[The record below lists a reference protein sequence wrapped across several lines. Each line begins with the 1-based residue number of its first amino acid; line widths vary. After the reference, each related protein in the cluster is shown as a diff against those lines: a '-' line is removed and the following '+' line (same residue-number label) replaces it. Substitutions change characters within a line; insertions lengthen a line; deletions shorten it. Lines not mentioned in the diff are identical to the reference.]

1 MIKDIGEAYKLL
13 ISKLE
18 EWLDTGI
25 RMLPNFVI
33 AVIAVILFILIGNLI
48 RRIIS
53 NTLERF
59 SKNVAVNKLIE
70 SLIRIVFF
78 VIGIFIALGI
88 MNLDKTVTS
97 LLAGVGIIGL
107 ALGFAFQDAASNF
120 ISGIY
125 LAIKS
130 PINVGDIIEVNDK
143 FGTVKKIG
151 LRATTIL
158 SYQGQDIVVPNRLI
172 FEDSYTHYTINGE
185 QRIDLEVGISYGD
198 DLQKVEDVTLA
209 AINSLDFI
217 KKDKPVDLYYSE
229 FGKSSINFTVRYWV
243 DMGHRRDYLK
253 GLSEGVKAIKK
264 AYNENDITIPFPIR
278 TLDFGIKGGKQL
290 REMWPED
297 GTNSSVEKADNK

>member
-1 MIKDIGEAYKLL
+1 MIKDIGDAYNLL
-13 ISKLE
+13 IDKLE
-18 EWLDTGI
+18 GWIDVGVS
-25 RMLPNFVI
+25 MLPNFVV
-33 AVIAVILFILIGNLI
+33 AVLVLVLFVFIGNLI
-48 RRIIS
+48 RKLFRKTIGQFSHNIS
-53 NTLERF
+53 
-59 SKNVAVNKLIE
+59 VNRLVE
-70 SLIRIVFF
+70 SIIRISFAIIGVF
-78 VIGIFIALGI
+78 VALGI

-107 ALGFAFQDAASNF
+107 ALGFAFQDAAANF

-185 QRIDLEVGISYGD
+185 QRIDLEVGVSYGD
-198 DLQKVEDVTLA
+198 DLEKVEKVTLE

-217 KKDKPVDLYYSE
+217 KKEKPVDLYYKE
-229 FGKSSINFTVRYWV
+229 FGDSSINFTVRYWV
-243 DMGHRRDYLK
+243 NMGKRKDYLK
-253 GLSEGVKAIKK
+253 GLSEGIKSIKK
-264 AYNENDITIPFPIR
+264 AYDENDIMIPFPIR
-278 TLDFGIKGGKQL
+278 TLDFGIKGGEKL
-290 REMWPED
+290 KEMWPEKRD
-297 GTNSSVEKADNK
+297 IES

>member
-1 MIKDIGEAYKLL
+1 MLEELQQAYKLL
-13 ISKLE
+13 LDKLDQ
-18 EWLDTGI
+18 WLNTSVS
-25 RMLPNFVI
+25 MLPNFII
-33 AVIAVILFILIGNLI
+33 AILVMVAFIVAGNLL
-48 RRIIS
+48 RKVVHR
-53 NTLERF
+53 TLSRF
-59 SKNVAVNKLIE
+59 SENIAVNKLVE
-70 SLIRIVFF
+70 SLIRILFLLL
-78 VIGIFIALGI
+78 GIFVALGI

-130 PINVGDIIEVNDK
+130 PINVGDIIEVQEK

-185 QRIDLEVGISYGD
+185 QRIDLEVGVSYGD
-198 DLQKVEDVTLA
+198 DLEKAERVTLD

-217 KKDKPVDLYYSE
+217 KKEKPVDLYYKE
-229 FGKSSINFTVRYWV
+229 FGNSSINFTVRYWV
-243 DMGHRRDYLK
+243 EMGHRRDYLK
-253 GLSEGVKAIKK
+253 GLSEGVKVIKK
-264 AYNENDITIPFPIR
+264 AYDENEITIPFPIR
-278 TLDFGIKGGKQL
+278 TLDFGIKGGQKL
-290 REMWPED
+290 SEMWPD
-297 GTNSSVEKADNK
+297 EKRS

>member
-1 MIKDIGEAYKLL
+1 M
-13 ISKLE
+13 LE
-18 EWLDTGI
+18 EIQQAYQLLLDKLDQWLNTSVS
-25 RMLPNFVI
+25 MLPNFII
-33 AVIAVILFILIGNLI
+33 AILVMIAFIVAGNLL
-48 RRIIS
+48 RKVVHR
-53 NTLERF
+53 TLSRF
-59 SKNVAVNKLIE
+59 SENIAVNKLIE
-70 SLIRIVFF
+70 SLIRILFLLL
-78 VIGIFIALGI
+78 GIFVALGI

-130 PINVGDIIEVNDK
+130 PINVGDIIEVQEK

-198 DLQKVEDVTLA
+198 DLEKVERVTLD

-217 KKDKPVDLYYSE
+217 KKEKPVDLYYKE
-229 FGKSSINFTVRYWV
+229 FGNSSINFTIRYWV

-253 GLSEGVKAIKK
+253 GLSEGVKVIKK
-264 AYNENDITIPFPIR
+264 AYDDNDITIPFPIR
-278 TLDFGIKGGKQL
+278 TLDFGIKGGQKL
-290 REMWPED
+290 SEMWPE
-297 GTNSSVEKADNK
+297 EKE